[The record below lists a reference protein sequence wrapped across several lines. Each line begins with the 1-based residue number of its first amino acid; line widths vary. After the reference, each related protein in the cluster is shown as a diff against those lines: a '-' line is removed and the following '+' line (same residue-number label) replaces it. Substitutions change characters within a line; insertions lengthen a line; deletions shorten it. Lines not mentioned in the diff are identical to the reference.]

1 MAKEWLS
8 DKRRRP
14 AMKKTTIKSTIA
26 IIIRLILGFLFI
38 YASLD
43 KIIYPSKFAEVI
55 YNYRLLPVELV
66 NICAILV
73 PWIEVFIGVMLLIG
87 IWVDASAFMLSS
99 ITFVFTFLIISA
111 IFRGLNIECGCFSL
125 DAEGSLVSWKRVIED
140 IFILIGGLYL
150 VWFNWKR

>member
-1 MAKEWLS
+1 
-8 DKRRRP
+8 
-14 AMKKTTIKSTIA
+14 MKKTTVKSTIA

-73 PWIEVFIGVMLLIG
+73 PWIEVLIGVMLLIG
-87 IWVDASAFMLSS
+87 IWVDASAFMLSG

-150 VWFNWKR
+150 VWFNWNDKSQ

>member
-1 MAKEWLS
+1 
-8 DKRRRP
+8 
-14 AMKKTTIKSTIA
+14 MKNTTIKSTIA
-26 IIIRLILGFLFI
+26 IIIRVILGFLFL

-73 PWIEVFIGVMLLIG
+73 PWIEVFIGIMLLIG

-99 ITFVFTFLIISA
+99 ITFVFTFMIISA

-150 VWFNWKR
+150 IWFNWKR

>member
-1 MAKEWLS
+1 
-8 DKRRRP
+8 
-14 AMKKTTIKSTIA
+14 MKNTTIKSTIA
-26 IIIRLILGFLFI
+26 IIIRVILGFLFL
-38 YASLD
+38 YASFD

-73 PWIEVFIGVMLLIG
+73 PWIEAFIGIMLLIG
-87 IWVDASAFMLSS
+87 IWVDASAFMLSG

-150 VWFNWKR
+150 IWFNWKR

>member
-1 MAKEWLS
+1 
-8 DKRRRP
+8 
-14 AMKKTTIKSTIA
+14 MKKTTVKSTIA
-26 IIIRLILGFLFI
+26 IIIRLILGFLFL

-43 KIIYPSKFAEVI
+43 KIIYPSKFAEII
-55 YNYRLLPVELV
+55 YNYRVLPVELV

-73 PWIEVFIGVMLLIG
+73 PWIEVIIGVMLLIG

>member
-1 MAKEWLS
+1 
-8 DKRRRP
+8 
-14 AMKKTTIKSTIA
+14 MKNTTIKSTIA

-87 IWVDASAFMLSS
+87 IWVDASAFMLSG

>member
-1 MAKEWLS
+1 
-8 DKRRRP
+8 
-14 AMKKTTIKSTIA
+14 MKNTTIKSTIA
-26 IIIRLILGFLFI
+26 IIIRVILGFLFL

-73 PWIEVFIGVMLLIG
+73 PWIEVFIGIMLLIG

-150 VWFNWKR
+150 IWFKWER

>member
-1 MAKEWLS
+1 
-8 DKRRRP
+8 
-14 AMKKTTIKSTIA
+14 MKNTTIKSTVA
-26 IIIRLILGFLFI
+26 IIIRVILGFLFI

-55 YNYRLLPVELV
+55 YNYRLLPVEFV

-87 IWVDASAFMLSS
+87 IWVDASAFMLSG
-99 ITFVFTFLIISA
+99 ITFVFIFLIISA

>member
-1 MAKEWLS
+1 
-8 DKRRRP
+8 
-14 AMKKTTIKSTIA
+14 MKKTTVKSSIA
-26 IIIRLILGFLFI
+26 IIIRVILGFLFL

-73 PWIEVFIGVMLLIG
+73 PWIEVFIGIMLLIG

-99 ITFVFTFLIISA
+99 ITFVFIFLIISA

-140 IFILIGGLYL
+140 IFILGGGLYL
-150 VWFNWKR
+150 IWFNWKR

>member
-1 MAKEWLS
+1 
-8 DKRRRP
+8 
-14 AMKKTTIKSTIA
+14 MKKTTVKSTIA
-26 IIIRLILGFLFI
+26 IIIRLILGFLFL

-43 KIIYPSKFAEVI
+43 KIIYPSKFAEII
-55 YNYRLLPVELV
+55 YNYRVLPVELV

-73 PWIEVFIGVMLLIG
+73 PWIEAFIGIMLLIG
-87 IWVDASAFMLSS
+87 IWVDASAFMLSG

>member
-1 MAKEWLS
+1 
-8 DKRRRP
+8 
-14 AMKKTTIKSTIA
+14 MKKTTVKSTIA
-26 IIIRLILGFLFI
+26 IIIRIILGFLFL

-55 YNYRLLPVELV
+55 YNYRVLPVELV

-73 PWIEVFIGVMLLIG
+73 PWIEVIIGVMLLIG

-150 VWFNWKR
+150 IWFNWKR

>member
-1 MAKEWLS
+1 
-8 DKRRRP
+8 
-14 AMKKTTIKSTIA
+14 MKNTTIKSTIA

-87 IWVDASAFMLSS
+87 IWVDASAFMLSG

-125 DAEGSLVSWKRVIED
+125 DPEGSLVSWKRVIED
-140 IFILIGGLYL
+140 ILILIGGLYL

>member
-1 MAKEWLS
+1 
-8 DKRRRP
+8 
-14 AMKKTTIKSTIA
+14 MKKTTVKSTIA
-26 IIIRLILGFLFI
+26 IIIRIILGFLFL

-43 KIIYPSKFAEVI
+43 KIIYPSKFAEII
-55 YNYRLLPVELV
+55 YNYRVLPVELV

-73 PWIEVFIGVMLLIG
+73 PWIEVIIGVMLLIG

-125 DAEGSLVSWKRVIED
+125 DSEGSLVSWKRVIED

>member
-1 MAKEWLS
+1 
-8 DKRRRP
+8 
-14 AMKKTTIKSTIA
+14 MKKTTVKSTIA
-26 IIIRLILGFLFI
+26 IIIRLILGFLFL

-43 KIIYPSKFAEVI
+43 KIIYPSKFAEII
-55 YNYRLLPVELV
+55 YNYRVLPVELV

-73 PWIEVFIGVMLLIG
+73 PWIEVFIGIMLLIG
-87 IWVDASAFMLSS
+87 IWIDASAFMLSS

>member
-1 MAKEWLS
+1 
-8 DKRRRP
+8 
-14 AMKKTTIKSTIA
+14 MKKTTVKSTIA

-73 PWIEVFIGVMLLIG
+73 PWIEVFIGIMLLIG
-87 IWVDASAFMLSS
+87 IWVDASAFMLSG

-150 VWFNWKR
+150 VWFNWNDKSQ

>member
-1 MAKEWLS
+1 
-8 DKRRRP
+8 
-14 AMKKTTIKSTIA
+14 MKKTTVKSSIA
-26 IIIRLILGFLFI
+26 IIIRVILGFLFL

-73 PWIEVFIGVMLLIG
+73 PWIEVFIGIMLLIG
-87 IWVDASAFMLSS
+87 IWVDASAFMLSG
-99 ITFVFTFLIISA
+99 ITFVFVFLIISA

-140 IFILIGGLYL
+140 IFILGGGLYL
-150 VWFNWKR
+150 IWFNWKR

>member
-1 MAKEWLS
+1 
-8 DKRRRP
+8 
-14 AMKKTTIKSTIA
+14 MKNTTIKSTIA

-87 IWVDASAFMLSS
+87 IWVDASAFMLSG

-140 IFILIGGLYL
+140 ILILIGGLYL

>member
-1 MAKEWLS
+1 
-8 DKRRRP
+8 
-14 AMKKTTIKSTIA
+14 MKNANIKSTIA
-26 IIIRLILGFLFI
+26 IIIRVILGFLFL

-73 PWIEVFIGVMLLIG
+73 PWIEVFIGIMLLIG

-99 ITFVFTFLIISA
+99 ITFVFTFMIISA

-150 VWFNWKR
+150 IWFNWKR